1 MSIAFL
7 KEVFGIISLWI
18 LHTGIIKTTVPM
30 GLSAAGATSNFVQEI
45 CKTCGG
51 SGMLREGAD
60 SYRTCLSCLG
70 LGVVQRSVQPSPTT
84 ELVSASTSAGK

>member
-1 MSIAFL
+1 M
-7 KEVFGIISLWI
+7 FGIISPWI

-30 GLSAAGATSNFVQEI
+30 GLSAAGAASNFVQEI

-70 LGVVQRSVQPSPTT
+70 LGVVQRRVQPSST
-84 ELVSASTSAGK
+84 ELVSASSSAGK